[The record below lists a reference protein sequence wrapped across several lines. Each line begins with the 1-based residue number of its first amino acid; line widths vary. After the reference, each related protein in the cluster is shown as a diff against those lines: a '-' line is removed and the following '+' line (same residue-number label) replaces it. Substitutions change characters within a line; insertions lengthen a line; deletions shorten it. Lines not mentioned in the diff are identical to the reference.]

1 MRWLVVAAVGVV
13 CMACGSEAPSS
24 PPADVGGAWR
34 LSEVLTNQA
43 QHVTCT
49 DGGILTLTQSSG
61 SATVVLN
68 QAGTCVQVGGG
79 PIDNSGTASGT
90 AEVGASSIDFVV
102 AQCAY
107 HGSLAGTPSDSVDGT
122 VSCSGGVGGG
132 LSLSGTWHGGRGG
145 DVTAPVVSATE
156 NAPAGD
162 SVFVPGDTVE
172 IAVDADENQQLAWVG
187 YRIGDPGTGSDSVP
201 ATGRHFSHTFAAPT
215 SAPWSGDLMV
225 FARDAAGT
233 PVQIHALLRTLTGY
247 IRHPTHDFPLTA
259 PVNDI
264 AFDAKRHVIYLSQH
278 DSQRVAVVSLDTY
291 TYGTSLAM
299 PSFPSGV
306 DVTPGGDSLLVAL
319 WRFASLGV
327 VDLTQ
332 NPLVVD
338 TIQLP
343 FDTLRLLNALRIAS
357 NGKAIVSFKSL
368 SGFDGALDYDLA
380 TGAAHLRTDVGMSGQ
395 DWEPVVI
402 ARSPDR
408 TKLVYVQT
416 NLVPGVPAQVYNPV
430 SDAFGGAVGTVDQSA
445 PSVGASTDRF
455 LIGGTVYSSSLT
467 PIKVVFPGS
476 PVSRW
481 PVTAISTDGLYL
493 YVADPGVPGAPGA
506 GYSKVRVSDGVVLER
521 VRLPTPATRLTPLS
535 DGHTLI
541 AATDSLPFSPQKS
554 RLYVVTLP

>member
-1 MRWLVVAAVGVV
+1 MRRFVMATVGVV
-13 CMACGSEAPSS
+13 CIACGSDQTSG
-24 PPADVGGAWR
+24 PPAEVGGGWR
-34 LSEVLTNQA
+34 LSEVLANQA
-43 QHVTCT
+43 QAITCT
-49 DGGILTLTQSSG
+49 DAGILTLTQSSG
-61 SATVVLN
+61 SATAVLS

-79 PIDNSGTASGT
+79 PIDNSGSASGP
-90 AEVGASSIDFVV
+90 AQVGASSIEFVV

-107 HGSLAGTPSDSVDGT
+107 RGSLSGTPPDLADGT
-122 VSCSGGVGGG
+122 VACSGGG
-132 LSLSGTWHGGRGG
+132 LSLSGTWHGVRGG
-145 DVTAPVVSATE
+145 DVTAPGVSATE
-156 NAPAGD
+156 DAPAGD
-162 SVFVPGDTVE
+162 SVYVPGDTIQ
-172 IAVDADENQQLAWVG
+172 IAVDADDNQQLAWVG
-187 YRIGDPGTGSDSVP
+187 YRIGDPGRGSDSVP

-215 SAPWSGDLMV
+215 AAPWSGDIMV
-225 FARDAAGT
+225 FARDADGT
-233 PVQIHALLRTLTGY
+233 PVQIDSLLPTLTGY
-247 IRHPTHDFPLTA
+247 VRHPTHDFPLTA
-259 PVNDI
+259 PVTDI
-264 AFDAKRHVIYLSQH
+264 AYDAKRHVIYVSQR
-278 DSQRVAVVSLDTY
+278 DSQRVVALSLDTY

-319 WRFASLGV
+319 SRFASLGV

-343 FDTLRLLNALRIAS
+343 FDTLRLLKALRIAS
-357 NGKAIVSFKSL
+357 NGRALVSFKSL

-380 TGAAHLRTDVGMSGQ
+380 TGAAHLRTDVGIGGQ
-395 DWEPVVI
+395 AWEPVVI

-416 NLVPGVPAQVYNPV
+416 SLVPGVPAQVYNPA
-430 SDAFGGAVGTVDQSA
+430 SDAFGGTVGTVDQSA

-493 YVADPGVPGAPGA
+493 YVADPGVPGAPGP

-521 VRLPTPATRLTPLS
+521 VRLPTPATRLTPLP

-541 AATDSLPFSPQKS
+541 AATDSLPFSAQTS